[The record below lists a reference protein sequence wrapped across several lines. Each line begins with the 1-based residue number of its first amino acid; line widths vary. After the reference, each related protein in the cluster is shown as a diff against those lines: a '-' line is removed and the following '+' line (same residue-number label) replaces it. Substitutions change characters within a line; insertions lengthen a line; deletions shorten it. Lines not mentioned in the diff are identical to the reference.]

1 MKEMP
6 VSFFSNAKP
15 LIRLCNF
22 TDRKENWTPFAPQT
36 YAYPFSALNVAGAA
50 ANLPPPIKT
59 AHLDGESGGRGQ
71 APPQEPK
78 PLLSAQYE
86 ALSDED

>member
-1 MKEMP
+1 MNFNLRIANVYSFDFFADRSKEWT
-6 VSFFSNAKP
+6 SFPPS
-15 LIRLCNF
+15 
-22 TDRKENWTPFAPQT
+22 T

-50 ANLPPPIKT
+50 SSIPIPQIKT
-59 AHLDGESGGRGQ
+59 AHIENESSQRSG
-71 APPQEPK
+71 APQQEPK

>member
-1 MKEMP
+1 MNKI
-6 VSFFSNAKP
+6 VNKCCIFA
-15 LIRLCNF
+15 
-22 TDRKENWTPFAPQT
+22 DRKENWTPFGPQT

-59 AHLDGESGGRGQ
+59 SHVDSDSGARGQ